1 MYELKRTITLF
12 DAVMINLGAII
23 GAGIFVIIGIA
34 IGHSGPSI
42 FISILISAIVAT
54 LTGICFSRI
63 AMSVA
68 KEGGTYEYAKSAFSP
83 FAGFIGGWMWI
94 FGNIIAIA
102 AVSLS
107 LGNYANVLLGTSFPV
122 LAFAVGTII
131 AFALVNIY
139 GIKNSAKT
147 ITFLVFIN
155 IIVLVAFIAF
165 GLGAFKLVNFAEPFP
180 NGFAGTL
187 FGASIIFFAFTGFSR
202 VTTISEEV
210 VDPERT
216 IPKAIILSIAI
227 STIFYIAIG
236 LVAVG
241 LVPYSTLAHS
251 SAPLSVAIAV
261 LHNNLLGS
269 LIALGGVTATAGV
282 AFTGIL
288 GVSRVFFAMGR
299 DRELPGFLGSID
311 KFSTP
316 INAILV
322 TLALSIVFM
331 VLVSF
336 GTIVEASN
344 SAILI
349 AYGIVD
355 IAALNIAL
363 KKDHAGSR
371 GFIYSRRFVIV
382 PVLALGSIGVMLA
395 YLFGEGFSIALAL
408 AVIAMLFYAFR
419 KILESNKI
427 IKPASTAVPKRSEV
441 RAFGELKKVF
451 GRFI

>member
-1 MYELKRTITLF
+1 M
-12 DAVMINLGAII
+12 
-23 GAGIFVIIGIA
+23 
-34 IGHSGPSI
+34 
-42 FISILISAIVAT
+42 
-54 LTGICFSRI
+54 
-63 AMSVA
+63 
-68 KEGGTYEYAKSAFSP
+68 
-83 FAGFIGGWMWI
+83 
-94 FGNIIAIA
+94 
-102 AVSLS
+102 
-107 LGNYANVLLGTSFPV
+107 
-122 LAFAVGTII
+122 
-131 AFALVNIY
+131 
-139 GIKNSAKT
+139 
-147 ITFLVFIN
+147 FIN

-165 GLGAFKLVNFAEPFP
+165 GLGAFKLVDFAELFP
-180 NGFAGTL
+180 NGLTGTL

-202 VTTISEEV
+202 VTTIGEEV

-216 IPKAIILSIAI
+216 IPKAIVLSIVI
-227 STIFYIAIG
+227 STVFYMAIG

-282 AFTGIL
+282 TFTGIL

-299 DRELPGFLGSID
+299 DRELPGFLGSIN

-322 TLALSIVFM
+322 TLVLSIVFM

-355 IAALNIAL
+355 IATLNIAL
-363 KKDHAGSR
+363 KKAPTSSSS
-371 GFIYSRRFVIV
+371 FIYSRRFVIV

-427 IKPASTAVPKRSEV
+427 ITPAAISVPERSEV
-441 RAFGELKKVF
+441 RAFGELKKVLSKF
-451 GRFI
+451 V